1 MDSAGKNMKDL
12 NSWKETK
19 GSPEVGMMWKG
30 GTRKR
35 RWEEVLAVN
44 IACLCH
50 KVREKMKNQM
60 EVSLRRMGVQW
71 KV

>member
-1 MDSAGKNMKDL
+1 MDSAGKNMKDF
-12 NSWKETK
+12 NSWKKTK

-35 RWEEVLAVN
+35 RCEEVLAVN

-50 KVREKMKNQM
+50 KVREKMKN
-60 EVSLRRMGVQW
+60 
-71 KV
+71 